1 MWFFF
6 LQIRRPPRSTR
17 TDTLFPYTSLF
28 RSPVLAKDSVRIA
41 VPAFLSG
48 PAAGP
53 FGVPAR
59 NGAEMVVDA
68 INEGTLPAPYDSKGF
83 AGAAVQVE
91 YVDENGG
98 NTKQVTE
105 YRNLVQ
111 KRNVDANIGYI
122 PSGSRAAVD
131 QVPAAQKTLP
141 VFAI

>member
-1 MWFFF
+1 M
-6 LQIRRPPRSTR
+6 RPT
-17 TDTLFPYTSLF
+17 TTLGVVGIALAATLTGIAPGLVT
-28 RSPVLAKDSVRIA
+28 PVLAKDSVLIA

-68 INEGTLPAPYDSKGF
+68 INEGALPAPYDSKGF
-83 AGAAVQVE
+83 AGAAVQAD

-111 KRNVDANIGYI
+111 KRNFE
-122 PSGSRAAVD
+122 D
-131 QVPAAQKTLP
+131 QKSDVEGKEGAER
-141 VFAI
+141 V